1 MTEQPKPEKQP
12 EKQDVAKVEQTAQPV
27 KSDAPAEK
35 PVQSEAPKPD
45 AANSSAAKDTSLDTV
60 VPKSSS
66 TPEKPPT
73 ASPTPEKQPVASPST
88 RDISEILKE
97 ITAKDATLPSK
108 GTVLNRP
115 EPAKDDTQAAP
126 KPSAEKVTEHLP
138 PTPSAPAAPPP
149 AAGTAVQVCPTC
161 GHRNRPGT
169 LVCDNCG
176 TNLMTGSRAAVGT
189 RDLVRE
195 QEKEKEA
202 EKPGERLLDTSESR
216 AIETAGATTFT
227 EDMVLRIEIEG
238 GTTPMLVYPKQEI
251 IMGRRDPNTGGM
263 PDVDL
268 TAYAGYRMGVSRR
281 HAAIRLQDR
290 HLNVSDLG
298 SSNGTFLNGTRLNA
312 HRPYQLRDGDE
323 IRVGQMVL
331 RVYFQSSKDRKG

>member
-1 MTEQPKPEKQP
+1 MSKIERLRETTKPMTEQPKPEKQP
-12 EKQDVAKVEQTAQPV
+12 EKQEPAKVEQPAKTDSAAAAPTANRP
-27 KSDAPAEK
+27 
-35 PVQSEAPKPD
+35 EAPKAAD
-45 AANSSAAKDTSLDTV
+45 AAGDTV
-60 VPKSSS
+60 VPKS
-66 TPEKPPT
+66 
-73 ASPTPEKQPVASPST
+73 AGSPAPEKQPVASPTT
-88 RDISEILKE
+88 RDISEILKD
-97 ITAKDATLPSK
+97 ISKDATIPSK
-108 GTVLNRP
+108 NNVVNRP
-115 EPAKDDTQAAP
+115 ELAKDDTNVAP
-126 KPSAEKVTEHLP
+126 KPVEKPTEPLP
-138 PTPSAPAAPPP
+138 STPQPQPPPSA
-149 AAGTAVQVCPTC
+149 GTSVQICPTC

-169 LVCDNCG
+169 LICDNCG
-176 TNLMTGSRAAVGT
+176 TNLMTGSRASIGT

-202 EKPGERLLDTSESR
+202 DKPAERLLDTSETK

-227 EDMVLRIEIEG
+227 EEMVLRIEIEG

-331 RVYFQSSKDRKG
+331 RVYFQSSKDKKS

>member
-12 EKQDVAKVEQTAQPV
+12 EKQDVAKVEQTAQPA
-27 KSDAPAEK
+27 KIDSAASAPAPTEK
-35 PVQSEAPKPD
+35 PVQPEAPKAD
-45 AANSSAAKDTSLDTV
+45 AAGDTV
-60 VPKSSS
+60 VPKSAG
-66 TPEKPPT
+66 TPAPEKP
-73 ASPTPEKQPVASPST
+73 PVASPST
-88 RDISEILKE
+88 RDISEIMKE

-108 GTVLNRP
+108 STVLNRP
-115 EPAKDDTQAAP
+115 ENAKDDTQAAP
-126 KPSAEKVTEHLP
+126 KPVPEKVTEHLP
-138 PTPSAPAAPPP
+138 PTPSQQPAQ
-149 AAGTAVQVCPTC
+149 AGTSVQVCPTC

-176 TNLMTGSRAAVGT
+176 TNLMSGSRAAVGT

-195 QEKEKEA
+195 QEREKEA
-202 EKPGERLLDTSESR
+202 EKPGERLLDTSETK

-227 EDMVLRIEIEG
+227 EEMVLRIEIEG

-281 HAAIRLQDR
+281 HAAIRLQDK

-331 RVYFQSSKDRKG
+331 RVYFQSSRDKKI